1 MLRNTD
7 PVWSPFGPL
16 THPAQHYLATNRTRW
31 LWLVP
36 LAAGFLSVLGW
47 VTSHDPAPGLALSRR
62 GWITIAA
69 AGVVAVQLAIHR
81 RDGIRGLLRAIAEY
95 AVVLTLA
102 VLIATTPAGGA
113 SGASGHQG
121 ASDAKATAKAA
132 TATGGAAACPSVAHA
147 RLWLTCLWH
156 QASEATKT
164 AQQTTQ
170 TSKK

>member
-1 MLRNTD
+1 MLRTTD

-16 THPAQHYLATNRTRW
+16 PHPAHPGQRAWATTRTRG

-47 VTSHDPAPGLALSRR
+47 VATHDPAPGLALSRR

-69 AGVVAVQLAIHR
+69 AAAVAVQLAIHR
-81 RDGIRGLLRAIAEY
+81 SDGVRGLLRAIAEY

-102 VLIATTPAGGA
+102 ALMATTPTAG
-113 SGASGHQG
+113 GASGHQG
-121 ASDAKATAKAA
+121 ASDAKAKANA
-132 TATGGAAACPSVAHA
+132 AAGAACPSVAHA

-156 QASEATKT
+156 QASDATKT
-164 AQQTTQ
+164 TQQITKFTQ
-170 TSKK
+170 K

>member
-16 THPAQHYLATNRTRW
+16 AHPAQRFQRPWAPNRTRW

-47 VTSHDPAPGLALSRR
+47 VASHDPAPGLALSRR

-69 AGVVAVQLAIHR
+69 AAAVAVQLAIHR
-81 RDGIRGLLRAIAEY
+81 RDGVRGLLRAIAEY

-102 VLIATTPAGGA
+102 VLMATTPAVSA
-113 SGASGHQG
+113 SGAGGHQG
-121 ASDAKATAKAA
+121 ASDAKANAKTAA
-132 TATGGAAACPSVAHA
+132 GAAACPSVAHA
-147 RLWLTCLWH
+147 RLWLACLWH
-156 QASEATKT
+156 QASDATKPS
-164 AQQTTQ
+164 QQTR
-170 TSKK
+170 KR